1 MQNAKVK
8 ISPHFTIS
16 EVDTRLFG
24 GFLEHLGRAVYEG
37 IYEPGHPEAD
47 EQGFRQDVVNLVKQL
62 KVPVIRY
69 PGGNFVSGY
78 NWEDGVGPL
87 EDRPAQLDLAW
98 KALEPN
104 HIGTNEFVDWCR
116 IVDSD
121 PVIAVNLGTRG
132 PEAAKNLVEY
142 CNHPK
147 GTYWSDLRR
156 KHGYSDPHDIKLWCL
171 GNEMDGPWQIE
182 AKTATEYGRIACEA
196 AKMMKWVDSSIELV
210 ACGSSYRGMPTFG
223 AWEAE
228 VLEHTFEH
236 VEYLSI
242 HTYYGNPDN
251 DTPTFLAKSD
261 EMNDFIKEVVAVCDY
276 VAAKKRSDKRIM
288 LSFDE
293 WNVWYRARNEVMTD
307 WVTPK
312 PLLEEVYNME
322 DALLVGGML
331 ITLLNNADRV
341 KIACIAQLVNVIAP
355 IMTEKG
361 GKSWVQSI
369 FYPFLQISTHGRG
382 VVLTPVIDS
391 PTYETSQ
398 RKSVPYLTSACVY
411 DAENG
416 ELKLFAANRHLEE
429 PLGLLLDLSS
439 FDPLKILECTT
450 LHHPDLKA
458 ANTLEQ
464 PDNIAPQ
471 DNEKAHLD
479 TQQLTVELP
488 SASWNMIRLGRV

>member
-8 ISPHFTIS
+8 INQHFTIS
-16 EVDTRLFG
+16 QVDTRLFG

-37 IYEPGHPEAD
+37 IYEPGHLEAD
-47 EQGFRQDVVNLVKQL
+47 DQGFRQDVVHLVKQL

-156 KHGYSDPHDIKLWCL
+156 KHGYSNPHNIKLWCL

-182 AKTATEYGRIACEA
+182 AKTASEYGRIACEA

-210 ACGSSYRGMPTFG
+210 ACGSSFRGMPTFG

-251 DTPTFLAKSD
+251 DTPAFLAKSD

-355 IMTEKG
+355 IMTKKG
-361 GKSWVQSI
+361 DASWVQSI
-369 FYPFLQISTHGRG
+369 FYPFVQTSTHGRG
-382 VVLTPVIDS
+382 TVLTPVVDS
-391 PTYETSQ
+391 PTYDTSKK
-398 RKSVPYLTSACVY
+398 KSIPYLTSACVY

-416 ELKLFAANRHLEE
+416 ELKLFAVNRHLEE
-429 PLGLLLDLSS
+429 PLELLLDLSS
-439 FDPLKILECTT
+439 FGPLKILECST

-458 ANTLEQ
+458 GNTLEQ

-471 DNEKAHLD
+471 SNDKAHLD

-488 SASWNMIRLGRV
+488 SASWNMIRLGKG